1 MAGVITTGNNP
12 RLLQEGVA
20 RVYGQAYDAHNE
32 QFTMLYDTQQSR
44 KYFELDV
51 QWEGLGL
58 APQKQEGSG
67 TAFDS
72 QQQGFVPKYPNLTY
86 SLGFIVT
93 EEDLDD
99 NLYDLFPRRSRALA
113 FSMRQTK
120 ENVGANVYNRGFNS
134 AFLMEGGDGV
144 ELFSTAH
151 VRGPSDSTVF
161 SNELATPAS
170 LSEASLEDLLI
181 QINQAVDARGL
192 RIAIRGE
199 RLIVPPQL
207 GFEAERIMNSVL
219 QNDTGNNAVNAIRS
233 TGMLPAGHM
242 VNNYLTSA
250 TAWFIKTNAP
260 MGMTYYTRKASDFQ
274 QDNEFGTSNARFKA
288 TERYSFGWTDPR
300 GAYGSAGV

>member
-1 MAGVITTGNNP
+1 MAGVITTGNSA

-20 RVYGQAYDAHNE
+20 RVFGQAYDAHNE
-32 QFTMLYDTQQSR
+32 QFPMLFDTQQSR
-44 KYFELDV
+44 KNFELDV

-58 APQKQEGSG
+58 APEKLEGAG

-72 QQQGFVPKYPNLTY
+72 QQQGFTPKYPNLTY

-93 EEDLDD
+93 EEEMDD

-120 ENVGANVYNRGFNS
+120 ENVGANVYNRAFNP
-134 AFLMEGGDGV
+134 AFLMVGGDGV
-144 ELFSTAH
+144 ELLSTAH

-161 SNELATPAS
+161 SNELAVPATF
-170 LSEASLEDLLI
+170 SEASLEDLLI

-192 RIAIRGE
+192 RIAIKGE
-199 RLIVPPQL
+199 RLIVPPKL
-207 GFEAERIMNSVL
+207 GFQAERILNSTL
-219 QNDTGNNAVNAIRS
+219 QNDTGNNAINAVRS

-242 VNNYLTSA
+242 VNNYLTSE

-260 MGMTYYTRKASDFQ
+260 TGMTYYTRKAVSFQ
-274 QDNEFGTSNARFKA
+274 RDNEFGTSNMRNKA

-300 GAYGSAGV
+300 GLFGSAGV